1 MRLFLMSINNF
12 LYMSTSI
19 ATDGDLLS
27 PQESI
32 LLDFEKN
39 CDMKLLTASV
49 PCNIKVLSCIS
60 EGEGGMGGTGM
71 RQLLE

>member
-1 MRLFLMSINNF
+1 ML
-12 LYMSTSI
+12 TSI

-39 CDMKLLTASV
+39 CDMELLTASV
-49 PCNIKVLSCIS
+49 PCNIKVLSGIT
-60 EGEGGMGGTGM
+60 EGEGGWV
-71 RQLLE
+71 EPEYVNC